1 MGDENLPRGQ
11 LFRRGHHHLEEG
23 PEAVV
28 DVHHRQAAVRLQ
40 VAGVATGFQRVVE
53 DLDGVVWGQNDTAFT
68 SYSIIILTS
77 ESGGMAAFC
86 DGACWVGKDFTSFA
100 A

>member
-1 MGDENLPRGQ
+1 MGEQNLPRGQ

-23 PEAVV
+23 PKAVV

-40 VAGVATGFQRVVE
+40 VAGVAPGLQRVVE

-68 SYSIIILTS
+68 RYSIFILTS
-77 ESGGMAAFC
+77 EWLNGCFL
-86 DGACWVGKDFTSFA
+86 
-100 A
+100 